1 MKSVAADFAWAR
13 QSLAATTAKAWF
25 ALNRD
30 KMLYDFM
37 REIVKIQEKAL
48 YVAKEREEIGAG
60 TKRDVHLVTAMAA
73 ESKQMLKNFETMQ
86 QVDTRSLET
95 LVGRY
100 PANAIEPKGLT
111 KMPPE
116 LPASGIPAA
125 LLNRRPD
132 LVAAR
137 YRVAAAFHNEKAAEL
152 LKLPNITLRFDMGYD
167 HVYDTVAKLIG
178 NLFMPVYDAGRIDA
192 LIAAAT
198 ADQKAAIAN
207 YRSVVLR
214 AFREVENALAQ
225 EKQLKERYDFLMTT
239 EREYKTAYDMTVE
252 TYEIGEGTIIDV
264 LTAQSKW
271 IDAGITRV
279 NIANRRLANRVDLH
293 LALGGGFDA
302 RPSWN
307 LDYAKTHAS
316 EKK

>member
-1 MKSVAADFAWAR
+1 
-13 QSLAATTAKAWF
+13 
-25 ALNRD
+25 
-30 KMLYDFM
+30 
-37 REIVKIQEKAL
+37 
-48 YVAKEREEIGAG
+48 
-60 TKRDVHLVTAMAA
+60 
-73 ESKQMLKNFETMQ
+73 
-86 QVDTRSLET
+86 
-95 LVGRY
+95 
-100 PANAIEPKGLT
+100 
-111 KMPPE
+111 
-116 LPASGIPAA
+116 
-125 LLNRRPD
+125 
-132 LVAAR
+132 
-137 YRVAAAFHNEKAAEL
+137 
-152 LKLPNITLRFDMGYD
+152 
-167 HVYDTVAKLIG
+167 
-178 NLFMPVYDAGRIDA
+178 MPVYDAGRIDA

-307 LDYAKTHAS
+307 PDYAKTHAS